1 MEKKGVASK
10 KTATSKAEEAVIYHK
25 SLKPGTVEFD
35 KKKEFIK
42 SEITGK
48 VKRYF
53 GKPLTKAVD
62 FEIYRAAALT
72 IRDEIMEK
80 WVSYQEKVDKKP
92 QKELYYLSFEFLMG
106 RAMGNNLM
114 NIMET
119 EVYRQAIKELG
130 FDLDNIEEVETDAG
144 LGNGGLGR
152 LAACFLDSLTNLELP
167 AYGCGIRYEY
177 GLFKQKIVDGY
188 QIEMPDPWLQSGNVW
203 DIARPEDTKEV
214 HFNGRIIEKWED
226 GKLKFEHVDYNTVIA
241 EPYDMPITGFDTDT
255 VNTLRLWKACSPEV
269 INMTEFNRGAYAKA
283 NENRNLA
290 EVISKVLYPEDNH
303 YEGKLLRLKQQYF
316 FVSATIQWIISKH
329 KQKNLSLFEI
339 PDYVQIHI
347 NDTHPTI
354 AIPELMRI
362 LMDEEGMSWD
372 DAWTIVGKTFAYTN
386 HTILC
391 EALEKWPMEMVDS
404 LLPRLGQIIHE
415 IDRRQRIALNDRFPG
430 DYGKI
435 EYMSVIHNDG
445 QVSMANLCLTA
456 CHSVNGVA
464 ALHTEILKKE
474 TFKDYYSIYPYKFKN
489 MTNGVTFRRWLYK
502 ANPELSKLICESI
515 GDGWVKDYKQLEKL
529 LPYAEDK
536 AFREQFAKIKLSNKE
551 RLAKYILDHNGIKV
565 DPNSLFD
572 VQIKRLHEYK
582 RQLLKAFHIVYRYKS
597 IIDNPE
603 TANMMPE
610 TFIFGAKAA
619 PGYHMAKLI
628 IKFINNVAK
637 VVNNDPRTKDILK
650 VVFIENYNVS
660 VAEKIVAAANL
671 SEQIS
676 TASKEASG
684 TGNMKLMLNGAL
696 TMGTMDGANV
706 EIREQ
711 VGDDNIFIFGLSS
724 DEVLGLYSTN
734 RSPSPELY
742 ATNMGIKSIVD
753 TLIDGTFSDGDH
765 NMFYDIYRSLVQSG
779 NSFADPYLLL
789 ADFESYISACHDANR
804 LYKGDQD
811 AWTKKAVIN
820 TAKAGFFSSDR
831 TIEDYNK
838 EIWHLR

>member
-1 MEKKGVASK
+1 MKKSSISNSEYK
-10 KTATSKAEEAVIYHK
+10 KR
-25 SLKPGTVEFD
+25 
-35 KKKEFIK
+35 KEFIK
-42 SEITGK
+42 SEIAGK
-48 VKRYF
+48 IRRYF
-53 GKPLTKAVD
+53 GKTVEQANLK
-62 FEIYRAAALT
+62 EIYNAVSFT

-80 WVSYQEKVDKKP
+80 WIAYKQDADKKSK
-92 QKELYYLSFEFLMG
+92 KELYYLSFEFLMG

-114 NIMET
+114 NMLET
-119 EVYRQAIKELG
+119 DLYRDALRELNVS
-130 FDLDNIEEVETDAG
+130 LEEIEKQENDAG

-177 GLFKQKIVDGY
+177 GLFRQKIVDGY
-188 QIEMPDPWLQSGNVW
+188 QIEMPDPWLQGGNVW
-203 DIARPEDTKEV
+203 DIARPEDTKEI
-214 HFNGRIIEKWED
+214 HFGGRIEEYMED
-226 GKLKFEHVDYNTVIA
+226 GKLKFRHVDYNTVIA
-241 EPYDMPITGFDTDT
+241 EPYDMPITGFNTET

-269 INMTEFNRGAYAKA
+269 IDMSEFNRGDYAKA
-283 NENRNLA
+283 SENKELA

-329 KQKNLSLFEI
+329 KQKNLPMQSI
-339 PDYVQIHI
+339 PELVQIHI

-362 LMDEEGMSWD
+362 LMDEEGLGWD
-372 DAWTIVGKTFAYTN
+372 EAWSIVGKTFAYTN

-391 EALEKWPMEMVDS
+391 EALEKWPMEMVDK

-415 IDRRQRIALNDRFPG
+415 IDRRQREYLWERFPG
-430 DYGKI
+430 DFGKV
-435 EYMSVIHNDG
+435 EYMAVISHG

-502 ANPELSKLICESI
+502 ANPKLSNLICESI
-515 GDGWVKDYKQLEKL
+515 GDGWVKDYKQLDKL
-529 LPYAEDK
+529 TPFADD
-536 AFREQFAKIKLSNKE
+536 AVFREKFADIKHENKE
-551 RLAKYILDHNGIKV
+551 RLAKYIFDNNGIVV
-565 DPNSLFD
+565 DPNSMFD

-582 RQLLKAFHIVYRYKS
+582 RQLLKAMHVIYNYIKITEGNGDFNVQPTTY
-597 IIDNPE
+597 
-603 TANMMPE
+603 
-610 TFIFGAKAA
+610 IFAAKAA

-628 IKFINNVAK
+628 IKFINDIAT
-637 VVNNDPRTKDILK
+637 VVNNDPRTKDLMK
-650 VVFIENYNVS
+650 VVFIENYSVS
-660 VAEKIVAAANL
+660 SAEKIVAAADL

-696 TMGTMDGANV
+696 TIGTMDGANV

-724 DEVLGLYSTN
+724 QEVLNIYASGK
-734 RSPSPELY
+734 SPSSEIY
-742 ATNMGIKSIVD
+742 ATNPVIKRVVD
-753 TLIDGTFSDGDH
+753 TLIDGTF
-765 NMFYDIYRSLVQSG
+765 NPETNLFYDIYRSLVIG
-779 NSFADPYLLL
+779 DNGFADNYLLL
-789 ADFESYISACHDANR
+789 PDFESYLEANGEVKEKYR
-804 LYKGDQD
+804 NKD
-811 AWTKKAVIN
+811 AWVRSAVMN

-831 TIEDYNK
+831 TIEDYNR